1 MGFRKRILVFH
12 NNRKELLV
20 GVFSGIISTF
30 AGLILSILMIFEN
43 NSILEILK
51 NAYYENF
58 LGKLISLGAILN
70 LLVFFVFIK
79 KKQDQRAK
87 GVLFLTIFLA
97 IFTLILNY

>member
-1 MGFRKRILVFH
+1 M
-12 NNRKELLV
+12 NNKKELIV
-20 GVFSGIISTF
+20 GVLSGIISSFT
-30 AGLILSILMIFEN
+30 GLILSILILFK
-43 NSILEILK
+43 NSSIIEILQ

-87 GVLFLTIFLA
+87 GVLLLTIFLA

>member
-1 MGFRKRILVFH
+1 M
-12 NNRKELLV
+12 NNKKELLV
-20 GVFSGIISTF
+20 VVFSGIISTF
-30 AGLILSILMIFEN
+30 AGLILSILIIFEN

-87 GVLFLTIFLA
+87 GVLLLTIFLA